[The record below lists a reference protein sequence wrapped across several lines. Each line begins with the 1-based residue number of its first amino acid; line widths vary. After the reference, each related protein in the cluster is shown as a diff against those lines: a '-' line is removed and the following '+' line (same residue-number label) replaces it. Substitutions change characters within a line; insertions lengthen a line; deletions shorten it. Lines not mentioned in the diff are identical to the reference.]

1 MAGLPGRRTMV
12 SCSQNGGDL
21 VPMELPSP
29 GLKSQPLPIPA
40 KLWPKEARTP
50 NIFRNNVKI
59 RRFYKYRNIPIK
71 SEGSG
76 PGNENGTR
84 LAKMII
90 YPHHAK
96 APPIRS
102 KNDH

>member
-1 MAGLPGRRTMV
+1 MAGLSGRRTMV
-12 SCSQNGGDL
+12 AVRTAVTLCPWSRLNRARNHNPCRY
-21 VPMELPSP
+21 LPSYGP
-29 GLKSQPLPIPA
+29 
-40 KLWPKEARTP
+40 RTP
-50 NIFRNNVKI
+50 NIFRNNVNI

-71 SEGSG
+71 SKGSG